1 MKLSKFR
8 TSSLV
13 RWRLVAGGG
22 TGQRGAT
29 LVEQA
34 LILPILVALFFGIVD
49 MGRALYSYTYVSY
62 IARDAARWASAR
74 GTTLNNTRTRV
85 SQTDVI
91 NYVKNVSGQ
100 GLDASQLTANAAW
113 IAPPNGSPL
122 CTGGTGPVNEKPG
135 CIVQVT
141 VTYNFQFFF
150 RFIPV
155 GTLPMSSE
163 SQMIITQ

>member
-1 MKLSKFR
+1 MKLFQIR

-13 RWRLVAGGG
+13 RWRLLAGGG
-22 TGQRGAT
+22 AGQRGAT

-74 GTTLNNTRTRV
+74 GSNMNGTRTPV
-85 SQTDVI
+85 SRADVT

-100 GLDASQLTANAAW
+100 GLDPAQLTANTTW

-122 CTGGTGPVNEKPG
+122 CPGGPANEKPG

-141 VTYNFQFFF
+141 VTYNFKFFF

-155 GTLPMSSE
+155 PTLPMSSE